1 MANEVI
7 KNFLKHK
14 EESGENSITIA
25 EMETL
30 LASEDEIIPI
40 ELKKLDLEHQRK
52 MLMLQMAEASIQ
64 KSQIEHFKAIIS
76 MGQNALKSIVMINGG
91 ATVAFIAFMNNNLA
105 HFLKTGELT
114 AVYVFL
120 WEALIAFG
128 IGTLFAGM
136 GIGASYFAQGS
147 YARAFEQQVP
157 TIRKWAQ
164 DGGELNLDF
173 KISYWHIITIGLCL
187 VSYLCTFLGI
197 FACAMG
203 FSTLF

>member
-1 MANEVI
+1 MANELL
-7 KNFLKHK
+7 KNFLQREKANGTK
-14 EESGENSITIA
+14 SVFIDSI
-25 EMETL
+25 EML
-30 LASEDEIIPI
+30 LASEDEIAPVNI
-40 ELKKLDLEHQRK
+40 KKLELANQRRL
-52 MLMLQMAEASIQ
+52 LMMQMTENNILQTQ
-64 KSQIEHFKAIIS
+64 QEHFKAIIS

-114 AVYVFL
+114 AIYVFL

-147 YARAFEQQVP
+147 YAGTFVQQVP

-187 VSYLCTFLGI
+187 ASYLCTFLGI

-203 FSTLF
+203 FSMLL

>member
-1 MANEVI
+1 
-7 KNFLKHK
+7 
-14 EESGENSITIA
+14 
-25 EMETL
+25 METL
-30 LASEDEIIPI
+30 LASENEIIPI
-40 ELKKLDLEHQRK
+40 ELKMLDLEHQRK

-64 KSQIEHFKAIIS
+64 KSQQEHFKAIIS

-91 ATVAFIAFMNNNLA
+91 ATVAFIAFMNNNLD

-187 VSYLCTFLGI
+187 ASYLCTFLGI